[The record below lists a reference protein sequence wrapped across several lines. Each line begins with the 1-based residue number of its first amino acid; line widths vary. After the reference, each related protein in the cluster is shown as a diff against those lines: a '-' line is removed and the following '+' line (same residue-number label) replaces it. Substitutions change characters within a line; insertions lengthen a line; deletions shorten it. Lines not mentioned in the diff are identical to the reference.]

1 MRMRFLI
8 NPFQHHRKLK
18 LTGKRNSKQINAV
31 YDRLRIRSISSESL
45 HQNQSKKI
53 GQNEAIFYHRLF
65 SKTVNSIDSHFCT
78 SVIFTVTANNK
89 VDQIFLIK
97 ITSPPLTC
105 TLQPLAFF
113 KKTDEKKF
121 KLL

>member
-1 MRMRFLI
+1 MLFTTDSELDLFLQKVFTKI
-8 NPFQHHRKLK
+8 NQR
-18 LTGKRNSKQINAV
+18 
-31 YDRLRIRSISSESL
+31 RLD
-45 HQNQSKKI
+45 K
-53 GQNEAIFYHRLF
+53 NEAIFYHRLF

-105 TLQPLAFF
+105 TLQALAFF
-113 KKTDEKKF
+113 KKTDEKKL